1 MMDARS
7 YNSRE
12 IREGRLTAEHLL
24 VILRTA
30 RVDLEGEIKTFQRL
44 KGLHV
49 DGCAGPDT
57 QAVAVDKPLVSH
69 RCYPL
74 RCLDDGRKPVETSAY
89 KTRNPSRPTHCGSD
103 FFYRYR
109 DDDPDVP
116 ALYRIIKRGRR
127 RWWYP
132 TDVAIVAAAA
142 GEVTIAGETGT
153 GHRLWVDHGDG
164 TRTGYFHCRSL
175 LVARGT
181 EVDLGDPIA
190 MPGASP
196 KGGKVHLHFEWSPSG
211 YYQPRDPLVW
221 LAGAAYLAG

>member
-1 MMDARS
+1 MDPRS
-7 YNSRE
+7 YNARE
-12 IREGRLTAEHLL
+12 IRNGDLTAEHLSAIFAETRL
-24 VILRTA
+24 
-30 RVDLEGEIKTFQRL
+30 DLESEIRTFQRL

-49 DGCAGPDT
+49 DGCAGPKTRAAIDKT
-57 QAVAVDKPLVSH
+57 QTAR

-74 RCLDDGRKPVETSAY
+74 RCLQDGRKPVETSAY

-103 FFYRYR
+103 FFYRYH

-116 ALYRIIKRGRR
+116 ALYHITKRGKR

-153 GHRLWVDHGDG
+153 GHRVWVDHRDG

-175 LVARGT
+175 LVAKGS
-181 EVDLGDPIA
+181 EVELGDPIA

-221 LAGAAYLAG
+221 LAGASFLAG